1 MMNGSKEFFQ
11 ELREGEQYVNV
22 SVTMEV
28 YQEIRNV
35 YLEEEDYRLNHIKQ
49 KNSTFN
55 DNPLLCEM
63 YKKRSK
69 INREIAKE
77 EHKINNP

>member
-1 MMNGSKEFFQ
+1 MNGSKEFFQ
-11 ELREGEQYVNV
+11 ELREGEQYANV

-35 YLEEEDYRLNHIKQ
+35 YLEEEDYKLNHVKA
-49 KNSTFN
+49 KNSELN

-63 YKKRSK
+63 YKERSK
-69 INREIAKE
+69 LNREISKE
-77 EHKINNP
+77 EYKLNNK

>member
-1 MMNGSKEFFQ
+1 METSKEFFTQ
-11 ELREGEQYVNV
+11 LREDENYVNL

-35 YLEEEDYRLNHIKQ
+35 YFEEEDFKLNHIKQ
-49 KNSTFN
+49 KNSKLIEN
-55 DNPLLCEM
+55 ELLCEM

-69 INREIAKE
+69 LNREISKE
-77 EHKINNP
+77 EFKLNNK